1 MTPEERL
8 VSLGIELPPAPQPVA
23 NYTPYKVVSD
33 LLFLSGQ
40 GPRRF
45 DGTYSTG
52 RVGRDVTVE
61 TAYED
66 ARVTGLQLLAVA
78 KQALGNLE
86 RVAGVVKLF
95 GMVNTEPD
103 FAEHP
108 RIING
113 CSDLFVAVFGE
124 AGRHARSAVG
134 QGSLPNGMT
143 VEIEAIF
150 QIKPAR

>member
-1 MTPEERL
+1 MTSEERL
-8 VSLGIELPPAPQPVA
+8 TSLGIILPAMPQPVA
-23 NYTPYKVVSD
+23 NYTPYRIAGD

-40 GPRRF
+40 GPRRV

-61 TAYED
+61 TAHED
-66 ARVTGLQLLAVA
+66 ARATGLQLLAVA
-78 KQALGNLE
+78 KQALTNLD
-86 RVAGVVKLF
+86 RVAGVVKVF
-95 GMVNTEPD
+95 GMVNAEPE
-103 FAEHP
+103 FADHP
-108 RIING
+108 RVING
-113 CSDLFVAVFGE
+113 CSDLFVDVFGE

-150 QIKPAR
+150 QIKPAS